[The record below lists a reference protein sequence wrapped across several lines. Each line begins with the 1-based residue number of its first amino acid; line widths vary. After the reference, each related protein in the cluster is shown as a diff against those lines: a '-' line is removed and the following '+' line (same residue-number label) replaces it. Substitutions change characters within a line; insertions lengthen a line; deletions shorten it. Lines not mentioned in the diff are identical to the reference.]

1 MSSKPPHGPP
11 GVDPNFNNAPKLLG
25 AAWSLAALVTVFVGL
40 RLYTRAVLV
49 KNVALDDHILILAVI
64 VTWATAALAQ
74 VSCNAGLGRPLYF
87 LPPENVVEALKWVL
101 IAQPVGILAGMLGRI
116 SFAVTLLRLPGPHDQ
131 VKRAT
136 LYGIIVEQVLVNFT
150 FVIIQFAQCGSQVNA
165 IWDPAVAAKA
175 HCWSRN
181 VEYDFGIFQSST
193 SVATDLAL
201 TVVPLWIIWKMQLKL
216 AVKISLGFLL
226 GLSIF
231 AMITTIVKTVEVSK
245 VQNNPDVT
253 VATATLFMWG
263 ELEGAMVIIAA
274 SISAFK
280 PLFQKIAP
288 HIVTGSA
295 AKIYK
300 LSSHRNDRSNPGNQV
315 MAPVRRRRDDWD
327 FEMLPMNSALHQ
339 EKTLSEDPTTH
350 HTSWYSDVD
359 ETIIRAPGWEDE
371 ERRVQTSLEHSP
383 APELLPKESLQ
394 SNEEALS
401 SHYHTR
407 EPKNIV

>member
-181 VEYDFGIFQSST
+181 VD
-193 SVATDLAL
+193 
-201 TVVPLWIIWKMQLKL
+201 
-216 AVKISLGFLL
+216 
-226 GLSIF
+226 